1 MEQKTDAR
9 SLVARGDALLAE
21 GQAREAAAAYAEAVQ
36 AEPGLVGGHMGLA
49 EANLALGG
57 YGVVYLAARQVQ
69 ALGPDTA
76 DAALATAI
84 LFVLEQRYEDAV
96 RELDR
101 VAELDPGRA
110 YAHALRGYCLRQLG
124 RSYVA
129 QLAVG

>member
-1 MEQKTDAR
+1 MDGAMEQKTDAR

-76 DAALATAI
+76 DGPLATAI
-84 LFVLEQRYEDAV
+84 LFVLEQRDADAV
-96 RELDR
+96 GELDR
-101 VAELDPGRA
+101 VT
-110 YAHALRGYCLRQLG
+110 
-124 RSYVA
+124 
-129 QLAVG
+129 